1 MELKMNS
8 SWLRR
13 RKLRHLRSASI
24 STIANEAT
32 PLAVNP
38 TRNDTTDMEIPR
50 SKSKR
55 KPLRTWRLA
64 SEGCRQQK
72 TNNVKS

>member
-50 SKSKR
+50 NPKTQTTEDR
-55 KPLRTWRLA
+55 RTAGRIRDD
-64 SEGCRQQK
+64 E
-72 TNNVKS
+72 

>member
-55 KPLRTWRLA
+55 KPQRTGA
-64 SEGCRQQK
+64 VPGK
-72 TNNVKS
+72 